1 MKIMV
6 LSGAAALVLL
16 ATPAA
21 AQDDPSKSV
30 DPHELTVKSKKPPLK
45 LDDAQ
50 REAIRNAL
58 VEEHTQQKTPKD
70 FKPQVGTVP
79 PKDIKIDIMP
89 QALGRQVPVMKE
101 YGYAKTASDVL
112 VIDPMSQEIVAVIPR
127 KFPADPEA
135 NAKTPAEWW
144 NSRAHELTG
153 QPPRSASEGDHVR
166 QPEGEAPAVGNGN
179 AQNAQPAQAST
190 NDQNKQ

>member
-1 MKIMV
+1 MKIML

-16 ATPAA
+16 VAPVT
-21 AQDDPSKSV
+21 AQDNPANSV
-30 DPHELTVKSKKPPLK
+30 DPNELAVNLKKPPLK

-70 FKPQVGTVP
+70 FKPQIGTVP
-79 PKDIKIDIMP
+79 PTGIKIDIMP
-89 QALGRQVPVMKE
+89 QALGRQVPVMKQ

-112 VIDPMSQEIVAVIPR
+112 VIDPMSTKIVAVIPR
-127 KFPADPEA
+127 KFPADAQA
-135 NAKTPAEWW
+135 NAKTSAEWW
-144 NSRAHELTG
+144 ESHMRQLTG
-153 QPPRSASEGDHVR
+153 RPPQSASEGDHVR
-166 QPEGEAPAVGNGN
+166 QPQGEAPAVGNGQ

-190 NDQNKQ
+190 GDQNQQ